1 MIDYEKIIEELDD
14 NKVGALLDKLE
25 IPFVDKGSF
34 FILPTV
40 CHHDNVEEA
49 SQKLYYYKNTHIF
62 QCFTECGAMSI
73 FSFLKHFYEARNY
86 EYDWYEDIHQAIINC
101 SNISLSFS
109 FTPSYKSIA
118 SNYAEK
124 KIRKELPSYPE
135 GLLEVFTTYYPVEWL
150 NDGITKETMDKFN
163 IRYSSTQNKI
173 IIPHYDVHNNLV
185 GIRGRALNQWEIENI
200 GKYMPVQ
207 IENQWYNHPLSLNL
221 YGLNITKENIRRTG
235 IAYIFE
241 AEKSVL
247 QMDSFSIPN
256 CGVAVCGNKLN
267 KFALD
272 ILIRE
277 CHPNEIVICFDS
289 EELPKSNKYFN
300 YLYNI
305 GKKYQ
310 RYGDFSFI
318 YDREHLLQL
327 KDSPTDRGQE
337 IFEKLLKK
345 RVKVL

>member
-1 MIDYEKIIEELDD
+1 
-14 NKVGALLDKLE
+14 
-25 IPFVDKGSF
+25 
-34 FILPTV
+34 
-40 CHHDNVEEA
+40 
-49 SQKLYYYKNTHIF
+49 
-62 QCFTECGAMSI
+62 
-73 FSFLKHFYEARNY
+73 
-86 EYDWYEDIHQAIINC
+86 
-101 SNISLSFS
+101 
-109 FTPSYKSIA
+109 
-118 SNYAEK
+118 
-124 KIRKELPSYPE
+124 
-135 GLLEVFTTYYPVEWL
+135 
-150 NDGITKETMDKFN
+150 
-163 IRYSSTQNKI
+163 
-173 IIPHYDVHNNLV
+173 
-185 GIRGRALNQWEIENI
+185 
-200 GKYMPVQ
+200 
-207 IENQWYNHPLSLNL
+207 
-221 YGLNITKENIRRTG
+221 
-235 IAYIFE
+235 
-241 AEKSVL
+241 
-247 QMDSFSIPN
+247 MDSFSIPN